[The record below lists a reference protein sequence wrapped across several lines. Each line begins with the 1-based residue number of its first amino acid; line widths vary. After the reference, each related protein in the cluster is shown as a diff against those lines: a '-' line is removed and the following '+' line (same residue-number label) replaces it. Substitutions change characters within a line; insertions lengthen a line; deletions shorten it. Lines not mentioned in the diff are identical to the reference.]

1 MGFLD
6 DVQGT
11 FDRGVSVAKGAVST
25 VAGEQVG
32 FVRGFC
38 RLCERGSE
46 AGFHERNGG
55 NASYRLTL
63 DDVKAMRSFFYD
75 SPSSWVPLD
84 AAVPDMAGEFL
95 LLTGSGKY
103 LANVAS
109 DPVSNAGIVELD
121 AAGGAWRVVWGL
133 KGGGRPTSEISAH
146 VSAHGVRKRV
156 SGGAA
161 RVLYHA
167 HPTALVALTAL
178 VPADSRT
185 LTRLLW
191 GSLTES
197 VIAFPGGVGAV
208 GWQVPGSAAL
218 AEATARELERF
229 EACAWQL
236 HGMIASADDFD
247 GAFGLVEAVDKAAD
261 VYLRMRAAQG
271 GKPDAPYVLS
281 DADLR
286 ATAAAYNLPINEEF
300 LG

>member
-38 RLCERGSE
+38 RMCERGAA

-55 NASYRLTL
+55 NASYRLTA
-63 DDVKAMRSFFYD
+63 DDVRAMRSFFYD
-75 SPSSWVPLD
+75 SPSSWVPLGV
-84 AAVPDMAGEFL
+84 AAPDMAGEFL
-95 LLTGSGKY
+95 LVTGSGKF

-109 DPVSNAGIVELD
+109 DPVSNAGIIEID
-121 AAGGAWRVVWGL
+121 AAGGAWRIVWGL
-133 KGGGRPTSEISAH
+133 KGDGRPTSEVSAH
-146 VSAHGVRKRV
+146 VVAHEVRKRV
-156 SGGAA
+156 SGGTA

-167 HPTALVALTAL
+167 HPAALVALTAL
-178 VPADSRT
+178 VPADART
-185 LTRLLW
+185 LSRLLW

-197 VIAFPGGVGAV
+197 VIAIPGGVGFL
-208 GWQVPGSAAL
+208 GWMVPGSAEL
-218 AEATARELERF
+218 AAATERELERF
-229 EACAWQL
+229 EACVWQL
-236 HGMIASADDFD
+236 HGVFASGDGFD
-247 GAFGLVEAVDKAAD
+247 EALGLVEAIDKAAD
-261 VYLRMRAAQG
+261 VYLRARSAQG
-271 GKPDAPYVLS
+271 GNPDLPFALS

-286 ATAAAYNLPINEEF
+286 ATAAAYNLPINEEL